1 MEILELNPRAD
12 LASDPKLRAAFNQ
25 FSDLVKAAKEKELNA
40 TVVSTLNEGIRSVNE
55 SALSG
60 NYLTRLIKS
69 KQQGILKVMEK
80 EQKIVPKK
88 HYQTLWMVLGMSS
101 FGLPMGVA
109 FALAL
114 GNIGLMGLG
123 LPIGMGIGLAVGTN
137 MDKKALAEGR
147 QLAFEAKM

>member
-1 MEILELNPRAD
+1 
-12 LASDPKLRAAFNQ
+12 
-25 FSDLVKAAKEKELNA
+25 
-40 TVVSTLNEGIRSVNE
+40 
-55 SALSG
+55 
-60 NYLTRLIKS
+60 
-69 KQQGILKVMEK
+69 
-80 EQKIVPKK
+80 
-88 HYQTLWMVLGMSS
+88 MVLGMSS

-109 FALAL
+109 FGLAL

>member
-1 MEILELNPRAD
+1 L
-12 LASDPKLRAAFNQ
+12 KL
-25 FSDLVKAAKEKELNA
+25 L
-40 TVVSTLNEGIRSVNE
+40 
-55 SALSG
+55 
-60 NYLTRLIKS
+60 
-69 KQQGILKVMEK
+69 EK

-109 FALAL
+109 FGLAL

-123 LPIGMGIGLAVGTN
+123 LPIGMGIGLAMGTK